1 MPAKRT
7 GVDTGMVKALFTPF
21 EVATLLGVSPVTVRQ
36 WAQKGLIEA
45 RTTAGGH
52 RRFTREAVVAFAERM
67 NMTVPA
73 ELAATSTRT
82 RVLIVDDDRQLNAML
97 VALISSRVSGAE
109 VASAFDGFDAGRQV
123 HRLKP
128 ALVVLDIMMPGIDGV
143 EVCRQIKADPD
154 LARTRVIAVTGHFT
168 PELEQRVLAAGAEA
182 LLKKPFATDELLAAI
197 NLTDTE
203 AEQQRKQGEHDVR

>member
-1 MPAKRT
+1 
-7 GVDTGMVKALFTPF
+7 MVKTLFTPF

-52 RRFTREAVVAFAERM
+52 RRFTREAVIAFAERM
-67 NMTVPA
+67 AMTLPA
-73 ELAATSTRT
+73 ELAAETART

-97 VALISSRVSGAE
+97 VALLRARMPDAE

-128 ALVVLDIMMPGIDGV
+128 ALVLLDIMMPGIDGV
-143 EVCRQIKADPD
+143 EVCRQIKADAE
-154 LARTRVIAVTGHFT
+154 LARTRVIAMTGHFT

-182 LLKKPFATDELLAAI
+182 LLKKPFSTDELLRACR
-197 NLTDTE
+197 LTDVTTDWT
-203 AEQQRKQGEHDVR
+203 RNRT

>member
-1 MPAKRT
+1 MAK
-7 GVDTGMVKALFTPF
+7 DLFTPND
-21 EVATLLGVSPVTVRQ
+21 VATLLGVSPVTVRQ

-52 RRFTREAVVAFAERM
+52 RRFTREAVTVFAARM
-67 NMTVPA
+67 GVTLPP
-73 ELAATSTRT
+73 ELATDTRP

-97 VALISSRVSGAE
+97 VALFAARVPDAV

-128 ALVVLDIMMPGIDGV
+128 GLVVLDIMMPGIDGV
-143 EVCRQIKADPD
+143 EVCRRIKSDPD

-168 PELEQRVLAAGAEA
+168 PELEQRVLAAGAET
-182 LLKKPFATDELLAAI
+182 LLKKPFATEALLAACK
-197 NLTDTE
+197 LTDME
-203 AEQQRKQGEHDVR
+203 AD